1 MFSDQLELRYMPL
14 ATVKG
19 NGCILLHKGLMD
31 RRYAVLTKYR
41 NNPGLQ
47 PIL

>member
-1 MFSDQLELRYMPL
+1 MFSDQLELQYMPL

-31 RRYAVLTKYR
+31 HRYAVFMFSPNKI
-41 NNPGLQ
+41 Q
-47 PIL
+47 K

>member
-1 MFSDQLELRYMPL
+1 MFSDQLELQYMPL

-31 RRYAVLTKYR
+31 RRYAVFMFSPNKI
-41 NNPGLQ
+41 Q
-47 PIL
+47 K